1 LAALELE
8 SCCLYTMSSVTFFR
22 RVADLSMKDRAALP
36 GLLIA
41 GPKPGSQPKP
51 RAAQAEPDPRHRLL
65 KVRKIGYVIPLAD
78 VRRIT
83 ERGSRHKLAPLPYAC
98 AKLASS
104 DITTSNLLGLSNGWA
119 TNLAAHALLPV
130 SATSPNTKPLAGKI
144 GACERE
150 SRENILIYV
159 GLAGHS

>member
-1 LAALELE
+1 
-8 SCCLYTMSSVTFFR
+8 MSSVTFFR
-22 RVADLSMKDRAALP
+22 RVADLSMKDAAALP

-41 GPKPGSQPKP
+41 GPKPGSQLKP
-51 RAAQAEPDPRHRLL
+51 RAAQAEPNRRHRLL
-65 KVRKIGYVIPLAD
+65 KVRKIGDVIPLVD
-78 VRRIT
+78 VRRIA

-104 DITTSNLLGLSNGWA
+104 DITTSKLSAYLDNGWA
-119 TNLAAHALLPV
+119 TNLAAHALLPI

-159 GLAGHS
+159 GLASHS